1 MVHHCLNEDGGPKG
15 NLMIFLLILIFG
27 MLTYF
32 LNRKRIF
39 AGKEMSDEI
48 GIFIII
54 SGVLLFVALLF
65 LVIMAPNSIYIER
78 RNNIN
83 IRTQVEVIDVI
94 KEARGADTTIVH
106 SSFQNLELYRAKVKL
121 KWLRAKRERERFA
134 NVIAFGMVWRLF

>member
-1 MVHHCLNEDGGPKG
+1 
-15 NLMIFLLILIFG
+15 MIFLLILIFG

-65 LVIMAPNSIYIER
+65 LVIMAPNSIDIER